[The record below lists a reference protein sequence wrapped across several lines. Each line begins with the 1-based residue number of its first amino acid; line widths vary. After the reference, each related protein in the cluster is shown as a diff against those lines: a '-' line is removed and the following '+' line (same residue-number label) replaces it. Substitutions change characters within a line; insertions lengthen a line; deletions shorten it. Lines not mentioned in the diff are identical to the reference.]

1 MLLRKVLEVEKKKK
15 SGKLLGDV
23 TTSIC
28 KQTPAQHQCGNC
40 HMLQVKEHVN
50 VLQTPS
56 VERLNLNIL

>member
-1 MLLRKVLEVEKKKK
+1 MPLRKVLEVKKREK

-28 KQTPAQHQCGNC
+28 KITPAQHQCGNC

-56 VERLNLNIL
+56 VERFNLTIL